1 MDSTGFQP
9 YLETQRNLILTD
21 RVLDAALADKAV
33 ANIPL
38 LKETDSTDPKVELRK
53 KLLVTIVPG
62 TYLIRVSYN
71 SNDRNEAYAVV
82 KAVVDAFMRQ
92 HREFNLGD
100 TDLLKEQ
107 YEGFIKAQEVKPGKE
122 EGRADEAGREAA
134 TWNFPSPP

>member
-21 RVLDAALADKAV
+21 RVLDAALADKTV
-33 ANIPL
+33 ARFPI
-38 LKETDSTDPKVELRK
+38 LKQTESTDPKVDLRK
-53 KLLVTIVPG
+53 KLLVSILPG

-71 SNDRNEAYAVV
+71 SNDQNEAYAVV

-100 TDLLKEQ
+100 TDSLKRQ
-107 YEGFIKAQEVKPGKE
+107 YERIHRRPA
-122 EGRADEAGREAA
+122 EGTRIRRRV
-134 TWNFPSPP
+134 T